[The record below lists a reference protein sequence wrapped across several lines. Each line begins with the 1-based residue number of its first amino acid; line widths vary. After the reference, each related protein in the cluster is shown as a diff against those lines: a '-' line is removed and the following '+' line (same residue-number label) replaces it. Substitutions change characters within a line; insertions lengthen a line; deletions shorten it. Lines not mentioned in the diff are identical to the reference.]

1 MKVFL
6 FGILLILPF
15 VFFDSAVGNSTDAS
29 STAASSDTASSSVS
43 AGGVDSSD
51 STDDGSI
58 TTSGVSAFSTA
69 HFYLIPLLLAL
80 SAKLC

>member
-6 FGILLILPF
+6 FGILLILQF
-15 VFFDSAVGNSTDAS
+15 VFFDSAAGNSTATS
-29 STAASSDTASSSVS
+29 AAGSSDSTVSSIG
-43 AGGVDSSD
+43 GGVDSSD

-58 TTSGVSAFSTA
+58 TTSGASAFSTA
-69 HFYLIPLLLAL
+69 YFYLIPLLLAL